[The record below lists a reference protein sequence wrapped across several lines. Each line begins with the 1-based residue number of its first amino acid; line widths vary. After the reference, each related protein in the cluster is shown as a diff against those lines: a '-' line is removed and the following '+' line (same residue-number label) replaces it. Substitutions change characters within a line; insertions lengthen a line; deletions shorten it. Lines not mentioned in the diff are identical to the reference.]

1 MAPASRR
8 ISASFRPSLSRGG
21 CVRQLGFASNLPFLY
36 ASGMR
41 TTLDIPEE
49 TLEEARRAANL
60 RTKRET
66 VVAGLEEL
74 IRKARREELR
84 ALPGRIRIDVDI
96 ARSRDRRRS

>member
-1 MAPASRR
+1 
-8 ISASFRPSLSRGG
+8 
-21 CVRQLGFASNLPFLY
+21 
-36 ASGMR
+36 MR